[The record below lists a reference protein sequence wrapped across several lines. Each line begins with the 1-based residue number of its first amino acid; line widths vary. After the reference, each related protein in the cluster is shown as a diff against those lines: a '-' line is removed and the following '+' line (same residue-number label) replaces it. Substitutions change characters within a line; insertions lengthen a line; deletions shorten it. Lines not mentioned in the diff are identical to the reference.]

1 MTEKRL
7 KLGCEGKNAA
17 EAYLKKRLP
26 NYREK
31 LSLQVG

>member
-7 KLGCEGKNAA
+7 KLGREDENAA
-17 EAYLKKRLP
+17 EAYLKKGLP